1 MKRFALLWA
10 ASLPLLAACD
20 DGANDGGAA
29 GDNARPVAVVDGPA
43 TLAAG
48 EAGLFDAIDSY
59 DIDGRVVSWSFVWGD
74 DSPEELSA
82 GARAYHTYRR
92 GGIYEVVVSAI
103 DDRGAKGSATIQV
116 LVVGSIEGS
125 GEGSGAG
132 SGEGSGG
139 GSGAG
144 SGEGSA
150 AGSGAP

>member
-1 MKRFALLWA
+1 M
-10 ASLPLLAACD
+10 SLRPLLLCAATLLLASCD
-20 DGANDGGAA
+20 DGGNGGGAE

-48 EAGLFDAIDSY
+48 EAGLFDAVDSY

-74 DSPEELSA
+74 DSPEELSV

-103 DDRGAKGSATIQV
+103 DDRGAKGSATTQV
-116 LVVGSIEGS
+116 LVVGSVDGS

-132 SGEGSGG
+132 SGEGSGE

-144 SGEGSA
+144 SG
-150 AGSGAP
+150 AP

>member
-1 MKRFALLWA
+1 MRIGALLSA
-10 ASLPLLAACD
+10 VSLLAFAGCD
-20 DGANDGGAA
+20 DGGNDTAEA

-43 TLAAG
+43 TLSAG
-48 EAGLFDAIDSY
+48 EAGLFDAVDSY

-74 DSPEELSA
+74 DSPEELST

-103 DDRGAKGSATIQV
+103 DDRGAKGSATTQV

-132 SGEGSGG
+132 SGEGSGAG
-139 GSGAG
+139 SGEGSGAG
-144 SGEGSA
+144 SGV
-150 AGSGAP
+150 P